1 MSERDLSHQEP
12 QTEDREAEE
21 EMHPLEAGI
30 EAVMNGDTTSL
41 EELFLD

>member
-1 MSERDLSHQEP
+1 MSERDLPHQECK
-12 QTEDREAEE
+12 TEDRDDEE

-30 EAVMNGDTTSL
+30 EAALNSNTTSL